1 MRKENEILAVRS
13 LEATDWPK
21 QSQQA
26 TYPPF
31 CISVA
36 ILYAP
41 IKAVH
46 TVAPQ
51 VILSIKM
58 WNWDITVTIWAKS
71 CNLGFMQSKTI
82 FFRWTKF
89 IVIKLKYNFCKYS
102 LLNYIVFNNKKN
114 VWWKKLVCKSFAGSR
129 SKGIIYDQFQHMRSL
144 FNTSSHEHQE
154 VYLAHKPKLS
164 LILFFRHGRVAYSNL
179 AKS

>member
-1 MRKENEILAVRS
+1 MAFFCPDNESNIFAFKKWAHEIAHTHGHHGVMKFVKYSNLTECTHTHTIPLLWPTVWWLYLCSCKMRKENEILAVRS

-58 WNWDITVTIWAKS
+58 WNWDITVTI
-71 CNLGFMQSKTI
+71 
-82 FFRWTKF
+82 
-89 IVIKLKYNFCKYS
+89 
-102 LLNYIVFNNKKN
+102 
-114 VWWKKLVCKSFAGSR
+114 
-129 SKGIIYDQFQHMRSL
+129 
-144 FNTSSHEHQE
+144 
-154 VYLAHKPKLS
+154 
-164 LILFFRHGRVAYSNL
+164 
-179 AKS
+179 

>member
-1 MRKENEILAVRS
+1 MRLPIPMVIMELWNSLSIVTWVSVPTHIPLLWPTVWWLYLCSCKMRKENEILAVRS

-58 WNWDITVTIWAKS
+58 WNWDITVVIWAKS

-89 IVIKLKYNFCKYS
+89 IVIKLKYHFCKHS

-114 VWWKKLVCKSFAGSR
+114 VWYKK
-129 SKGIIYDQFQHMRSL
+129 
-144 FNTSSHEHQE
+144 N
-154 VYLAHKPKLS
+154 
-164 LILFFRHGRVAYSNL
+164 
-179 AKS
+179 